1 MESKHHKNVDNPFSE
16 FVNTGDHL
24 RKSEV
29 EERVKL
35 RRILG
40 RSWKVSRY
48 FQKVEQECRV
58 EHLRRVLSPCFQNK
72 RKDSDDVSRD
82 FLG

>member
-29 EERVKL
+29 EED
-35 RRILG
+35 
-40 RSWKVSRY
+40 SWS
-48 FQKVEQECRV
+48 
-58 EHLRRVLSPCFQNK
+58 
-72 RKDSDDVSRD
+72 
-82 FLG
+82 